1 MSISSKIL
9 PVNIMAVT
17 NVVTVLIM
25 KYMLVD
31 GIRFQGV
38 GVGVGSG
45 GGDESRNRIK

>member
-1 MSISSKIL
+1 MSISSKIP

-17 NVVTVLIM
+17 NAVTVLIM

-31 GIRFQGV
+31 GICFK